1 VAFLVTLAIT
11 AISIIVAYMFQT
23 PVASQLKN
31 QILAGAAAQN
41 HVPVSTVAKFV
52 TFRGDLS
59 YANGLSVLSMALHI
73 TAWTA
78 LFGMLFGVLGG
89 YVCQRCRRSPGRRG
103 PGRRGPGRRGLGRVT
118 GGPHPRAPVDRLTL
132 TGIVAVPIV
141 ICATS

>member
-11 AISIIVAYMFQT
+11 AISIIVAYLFQT

-89 YVCQRCRRSPGRRG
+89 YVCQRCRRSPAAGVLAAGVLAAGASGELRADLTRG
-103 PGRRGPGRRGLGRVT
+103 HRWT
-118 GGPHPRAPVDRLTL
+118 G
-132 TGIVAVPIV
+132 
-141 ICATS
+141 

>member
-11 AISIIVAYMFQT
+11 AISIIVAHMFQT